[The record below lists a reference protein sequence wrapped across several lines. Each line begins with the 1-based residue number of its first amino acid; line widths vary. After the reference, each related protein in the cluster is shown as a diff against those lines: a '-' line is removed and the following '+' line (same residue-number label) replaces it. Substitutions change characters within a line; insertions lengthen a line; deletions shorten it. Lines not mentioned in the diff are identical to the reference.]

1 MSGKVKSIGATHSAR
16 RIARQT
22 FPPTSAMCSACNYM
36 IVLKQNVPFLSANRS
51 GYMYLDGFSGCVLPR
66 EFSLSA

>member
-1 MSGKVKSIGATHSAR
+1 MSGRVKSIVAKHSAR

-22 FPPTSAMCSACNYM
+22 FPPTVAKRSSCNYM
-36 IVLKQNVPFLSANRS
+36 IILKPNVPFLSANRS
-51 GYMYLDGFSGCVLPR
+51 GYMYLDGFAGCVLPR